1 MSWLETLRTGLSA
14 VLSHR
19 LRSLLTM
26 LGILIGIAAVI
37 LTVGLGQGAQR
48 QVSNEINALGS
59 NLLIVSPGSTT
70 STAGV
75 RGGFGS
81 ASTLTTS
88 DAAALSSSVATP
100 DVEAV
105 AATKSTAEEL
115 TASSRSV
122 GQQVT
127 TSSGSSRSSASTTAS
142 SSGSSGTN
150 WTTDVVG
157 TTPSW
162 LNVRARSITEGR
174 FINAHDLNTDAAVV
188 VLGAETASELFSAR
202 NPVGQT
208 VTIGSVPFTVIGLL
222 NSVGSGSS
230 SSSDQDDTAIVPMT
244 TAMTRVVGGTSRTAV
259 SNIYLEASSS
269 KTISAAYQE
278 ADAELLALHGI
289 TTASDADFSI
299 ASQQSILST
308 ATSVDKT
315 LTILLGGIAAISLLV
330 GGIGVMNIMLVS
342 VTERVREIGLR
353 KALGATPRA
362 IRRQFLVEASTLGLS
377 GGVLGVGLGLI
388 GAVVLPHFINDPIA
402 ISQSAAAAA
411 IVVAIGIGVVFG
423 VYPATRAARLAP
435 IDALRSE

>member
-1 MSWLETLRTGLSA
+1 MNWIETVRTGLSA

-19 LRSLLTM
+19 MRSILTM

-37 LTVGLGQGAQR
+37 LTVGLGQGAQQ
-48 QVSNEINALGS
+48 QVGSEISALGS

-70 STAGV
+70 STAGI

-81 ASTLTTS
+81 SSTLTTQ
-88 DAAALSSSVATP
+88 DAAALSSKVSAP

-105 AATKSTAEEL
+105 AATKSTSEEL
-115 TASSRSV
+115 TVA
-122 GQQVT
+122 
-127 TSSGSSRSSASTTAS
+127 SASTTGNRLQSLTTGSSTSTS
-142 SSGSSGTN
+142 SSTN
-150 WTTDVVG
+150 WTTTLAG

-162 LNVRARSITEGR
+162 LKVRDRSVTEGR
-174 FINAHDLNTDAAVV
+174 FITAHDVSTDAAVV
-188 VLGAETASELFSAR
+188 VLGAETASELFSSR
-202 NPVGQT
+202 DPIGQT
-208 VTIGSVPFTVIGLL
+208 VTIANTPFTVIGLL

-230 SSSDQDDTAIVPMT
+230 SSTDQDDTAIVPIS
-244 TAMTRVVGGTSRTAV
+244 TAMTRVIGGTSRTSV
-259 SNIYLEASSS
+259 STIYIEATSS

-289 TTASDADFSI
+289 TTATDADFSI

-342 VTERVREIGLR
+342 VTERIREIGLR

-388 GAVVLPHFINDPIA
+388 GAEVLPHFISDPIS
-402 ISQSAAAAA
+402 ISVSASVGAV
-411 IVVAIGIGVVFG
+411 VVAVLIGLIFG